1 MRRSQDKMGKAERNT
16 FILKCAINQS
26 INAIKIF
33 MHTRPNYRHVPVCI
47 RFSSEYTTHSAHRMQ
62 RSTKI
67 IRTIRR
73 RSAHAA
79 ASWWTMGKERARD
92 GPHNGNRIDSVNRVK
107 TVCAANS
114 MKKSKWYLK
123 RVCGRHDAWCRNGE
137 EGCEVQIKCRVLI
150 WCHWFIWHNQISNY
164 YELQSVGEMKIKLCT
179 QTDYSK
185 LNKSV

>member
-79 ASWWTMGKERARD
+79 ASWWTMGKERGTRWPAQRQQDRFGESCQNCMRCELNEEKQMVPKARMWPSWCMMSER
-92 GPHNGNRIDSVNRVK
+92 GGGMWS
-107 TVCAANS
+107 ANK
-114 MKKSKWYLK
+114 M
-123 RVCGRHDAWCRNGE
+123 
-137 EGCEVQIKCRVLI
+137 
-150 WCHWFIWHNQISNY
+150 
-164 YELQSVGEMKIKLCT
+164 
-179 QTDYSK
+179 
-185 LNKSV
+185 